1 MQTLKEIRESRGV
14 KQIAIAE
21 HMGIT
26 RQTYASYEENPRS
39 MTIDQALTVCAFLHC
54 KVSDIFL
61 LSEVK

>member
-14 KQIAIAE
+14 KQVAIAE

-39 MTIDQALTVCAFLHC
+39 MTIDQALAVCAFLHC

-61 LSEVK
+61 LSEVN